1 MKLKRIDARKP
12 AAVASSRWLA
22 YATAGAASAFISTQS
37 AEAAI
42 NYSGPIDKKFGNG
55 RNKSIRFPLDQPGDS
70 IQLRHYM
77 EFCCS
82 TPYGGAA
89 YFGVVGR
96 AGNSIAGF
104 YGVCGRPIVSVSKLK
119 YGGFVSRRP
128 FLAQNSGIMG
138 SFGDACGYAGRFK
151 PGDIGFVAFKFNNGS
166 GDQYG
171 WARLK
176 FYKRPFPINFAFS
189 LLDYAY
195 ADPGESIRAGQTSSE
210 SMLPE
215 GGSLGG
221 LALGAAG
228 LLAWRKTRSRAGRQ
242 AMSRA

>member
-1 MKLKRIDARKP
+1 MKTLKRKS
-12 AAVASSRWLA
+12 ASIPNSRWLA
-22 YATAGAASAFISTQS
+22 YATAGAASAFTCANS

-42 NYSGPIDKKFGNG
+42 HYSGPIDKKFGNG

-77 EFCCS
+77 RFCCS
-82 TPYGGAA
+82 TSYGGAA
-89 YFGVVGR
+89 YFGVFGR
-96 AGNSIAGF
+96 AGSSIAGF
-104 YGVCGRPIVSVSKLK
+104 YGTCGNVRIVSVSKLK

-176 FYKRPFPINFAFS
+176 FYKRPFPINCAFS

-195 ADPGESIRAGQTSSE
+195 ADPGEPIRAGQTSSNDA
-210 SMLPE
+210 PE
-215 GGSLGG
+215 LESLGG
-221 LALGAAG
+221 LALGAVG
-228 LLAWRKTRSRAGRQ
+228 LLAWRKSRSQ
-242 AMSRA
+242 AAR